1 MTIVWNQPQ
10 LSKRISS
17 EDIRII
23 NAIKTCCK
31 FLLRSDDPK
40 LVLDLKRN
48 NGRVKDP
55 QSDAFWKER
64 IWMKKK
70 SGFEK
75 NATKVSC
82 TVCVLDFIEFYAS
95 QPLQGICRNIQCET
109 SSAAM
114 ITHAVEWRDSCTMQ
128 CLDNKAI
135 VPVGELD
142 KPTAS
147 CARKHHGSLVSGDGS
162 LLTLDHDY
170 NLCGIVPSVC
180 LLFDIPTNS
189 R

>member
-23 NAIKTCCK
+23 NEIKTCVQTYTTRAMQKEFGDTKMRK

-40 LVLDLKRN
+40 LVLDLRKN

-55 QSDAFWKER
+55 QYDAFWKER

-75 NATKVSC
+75 NATKVIC

-95 QPLQGICRNIQCET
+95 QPLQGICSNIQCET
-109 SSAAM
+109 SSAAK
-114 ITHAVEWRDSCTMQ
+114 ITTNRQQHVPASTM
-128 CLDNKAI
+128 K
-135 VPVGELD
+135 VTGE
-142 KPTAS
+142 
-147 CARKHHGSLVSGDGS
+147 CS

-170 NLCGIVPSVC
+170 NLCGIVSSVC
-180 LLFDIPTNS
+180 LLVDIPTNS